1 MTMMIDE
8 YKETVIH
15 KLEKASD
22 GNEIEQIING
32 SVEKFPEGDL
42 YRHLV
47 VIYLHILQ
55 NGLEE
60 LPEQNDDFVKRRN
73 IRHALNYLKQMNENR
88 EKVD

>member
-1 MTMMIDE
+1 MMIEE
-8 YKETVIH
+8 YKKVVLHE
-15 KLEKASD
+15 LAKA
-22 GNEIEQIING
+22 GNGHEVEQIINR

-55 NGLEE
+55 SGLEE
-60 LPEQNDDFVKRRN
+60 LPEQNDDFDKRRN